1 MPLRHHFKCIWLI
14 HNQFNALRKCF
25 WDGCL
30 VSALDNLGTLKWTRA
45 ACWCSVTDMIRLRQH
60 LHLSM
65 TAVFF
70 FRAWSEVSCWLFHC
84 YLLKRHAQ
92 MHYGTGLVYQ
102 SKHSSSHWLEN
113 GSLRRFLQADMTDFT
128 EVINAFLLSGCS
140 LFCAEKLSRLLIP
153 VNCKVWSGALF
164 FFGHVAMPHM
174 LLYMLSW
181 IAVLWNY
188 NGNIYSAIAHYSSNV
203 YLNYNKEI
211 CGQWH

>member
-164 FFGHVAMPHM
+164 FLAMLRCPTC
-174 LLYMLSW
+174 YCTCFR
-181 IAVLWNY
+181 
-188 NGNIYSAIAHYSSNV
+188 
-203 YLNYNKEI
+203 E
-211 CGQWH
+211 